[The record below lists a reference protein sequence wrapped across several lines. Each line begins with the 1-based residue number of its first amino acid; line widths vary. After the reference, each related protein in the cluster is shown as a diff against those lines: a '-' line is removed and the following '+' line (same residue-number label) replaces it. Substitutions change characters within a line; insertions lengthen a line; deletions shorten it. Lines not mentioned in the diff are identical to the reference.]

1 MGDYESEGSR
11 RQISGLTNI
20 NYIRNQ
26 LKIKLQYKS
35 KYNNC
40 SKLTAVNRADGWRN
54 IVFLPKEILRTIK
67 DGRVISLIHK
77 YLRAGAMVNQRFEET
92 QVGLAQVGKLCP
104 LFSNIMHNELDKE
117 LEKIGV
123 CFARYADDV
132 LLFAKYK
139 QSTSRIMAQIL
150 PSSRKS

>member
-1 MGDYESEGSR
+1 
-11 RQISGLTNI
+11 
-20 NYIRNQ
+20 
-26 LKIKLQYKS
+26 
-35 KYNNC
+35 
-40 SKLTAVNRADGWRN
+40 
-54 IVFLPKEILRTIK
+54 
-67 DGRVISLIHK
+67 
-77 YLRAGAMVNQRFEET
+77 MVNQRFEET
-92 QVGLAQVGKLCP
+92 QVGLAQVGKLCS